1 MAASKQS
8 GPRVLFQHQ
17 LRKRRHKRKPAPRPR
32 APELTVAQILGWADD
47 WHARTGRWPIK
58 SDGRIVSG
66 LGETWAKINSALRQ
80 GLRGLPG
87 GSSLPRLL
95 AQHRA
100 VSNRKALPHFT
111 IAGILRWADGYHQR
125 TGNWPNRDSGP
136 VAGDS
141 RETWFKVDR
150 ALQNGGRGLS
160 GRSSLA
166 KVLARYRGVRN
177 PANLAGYSIQAI
189 LRWADAYRDRHGR
202 WPVKTSGPIGEA
214 PGETWYAVTRALEEG
229 CRGLPGGSSLAQFL
243 EEHRGARHRNHLPE
257 FSPEQILGWAQT
269 YQKRTGRWPNA
280 DAGLIPDTAGD
291 TWAAVDNALR
301 KGTRGCPGGS
311 SLSRLLARHYGM
323 RNHMDLPPLTVEQ
336 ILAWADAHHART
348 GRWPLSSSG
357 AVLDAPGV
365 TWNAIQNALS
375 RGVRG
380 LAGGSTLA
388 RLLAEERGV
397 PNRLARPRLT
407 IPQILAWADAHKRRT
422 GRRPTRE
429 SGPLQEAPEET
440 WSAINAALRAGC
452 CGLPPGSSLAQL
464 LTADNRG
471 GAPDR

>member
-111 IAGILRWADGYHQR
+111 IAGILRWTDGYHQR

-189 LRWADAYRDRHGR
+189 LRWADAYRDRAVGQVYNIGTGENTTLLDLVHHLNLILATRIQPVHG
-202 WPVKTSGPIGEA
+202 PVRPGDVRHSKADISMARKELRYEPTTS
-214 PGETWYAVTRALEEG
+214 
-229 CRGLPGGSSLAQFL
+229 FL
-243 EEHRGARHRNHLPE
+243 EGL
-257 FSPEQILGWAQT
+257 QITVEAFKKNGVSISVSVR
-269 YQKRTGRWPNA
+269 RTPLA
-280 DAGLIPDTAGD
+280 DCALDRR
-291 TWAAVDNALR
+291 AAVS
-301 KGTRGCPGGS
+301 GG
-311 SLSRLLARHYGM
+311 
-323 RNHMDLPPLTVEQ
+323 
-336 ILAWADAHHART
+336 
-348 GRWPLSSSG
+348 
-357 AVLDAPGV
+357 
-365 TWNAIQNALS
+365 
-375 RGVRG
+375 
-380 LAGGSTLA
+380 
-388 RLLAEERGV
+388 
-397 PNRLARPRLT
+397 
-407 IPQILAWADAHKRRT
+407 
-422 GRRPTRE
+422 
-429 SGPLQEAPEET
+429 
-440 WSAINAALRAGC
+440 
-452 CGLPPGSSLAQL
+452 
-464 LTADNRG
+464 
-471 GAPDR
+471 